1 MCCLHD
7 YLATSRPAPPT
18 SVNHLHP
25 TPTSPQPRQS
35 SPHLHKPCFA
45 KLRIIEGT
53 MKLLSSVLFILLILP
68 ACRSSTMQDTCRSIA
83 AGYPSIGY
91 DYCIRMFQTD
101 KASAEATDA
110 RGLAAIAARI
120 AEAKANTTAAR
131 VADLIAMEGDA
142 RRRDRL
148 AVCAEVYSD
157 AVDQLGQAAE
167 ELAQGAEGGADD
179 AVTQLS
185 AALDAPGTC
194 EDAFGEADDTSP
206 LAAEDAEFKKLA
218 TIALAVAASLTPPP
232 PSTPIETKD

>member
-1 MCCLHD
+1 MK
-7 YLATSRPAPPT
+7 
-18 SVNHLHP
+18 
-25 TPTSPQPRQS
+25 Q
-35 SPHLHKPCFA
+35 
-45 KLRIIEGT
+45 
-53 MKLLSSVLFILLILP
+53 KLLSSVLFVLLISP
-68 ACRSSTMQDTCRSIA
+68 TCRSSTTQDTCRSIA
-83 AGYPSIGY
+83 AGHPSIGY
-91 DYCIRMFQTD
+91 DYCISLFQAD

-120 AEAKANTTAAR
+120 AEAKANATAAR
-131 VADLIAMEGDA
+131 VADLSAMERDA

-167 ELAQGAEGGADD
+167 KLAGGGAEQGGVDD

-206 LAAEDAEFKKLA
+206 LAAEDAEFKKVA
-218 TIALAVAASLTPPP
+218 TVALAVAASLMP
-232 PSTPIETKD
+232 PSSTTLIEARD

>member
-1 MCCLHD
+1 M
-7 YLATSRPAPPT
+7 
-18 SVNHLHP
+18 N
-25 TPTSPQPRQS
+25 
-35 SPHLHKPCFA
+35 
-45 KLRIIEGT
+45 
-53 MKLLSSVLFILLILP
+53 LLSSVLFILLVLP

-91 DYCIRMFQTD
+91 DYCITMFQAD

-110 RGLAAIAARI
+110 QGLAAIAARI
-120 AEAKANTTAAR
+120 AEAKANATAAR
-131 VADLIAMEGDA
+131 VADLSAMERDA

-167 ELAQGAEGGADD
+167 ELAHGAAEGGTDD

-218 TIALAVAASLTPPP
+218 TIALAVAASLIMTP
-232 PSTPIETKD
+232 PSTPVETKD